1 MQMGKKVKFKRPFE
15 SWIYIP
21 MIPYEEK
28 KTSESR
34 QKSYLHALRICCHSN
49 YDQNQVHL
57 FPSVTIASYYKSKV
71 CTFKMVAATML
82 QQKPTRTTSLISPSK
97 PKICFS
103 SSFRKGE
110 RNYAYMRSY

>member
-1 MQMGKKVKFKRPFE
+1 
-15 SWIYIP
+15 

-57 FPSVTIASYYKSKV
+57 FPSVTVASYYKSKV
-71 CTFKMVAATML
+71 CIIVKTQDLRIKRRLNQDKYLKSF
-82 QQKPTRTTSLISPSK
+82 SK
-97 PKICFS
+97 H
-103 SSFRKGE
+103 
-110 RNYAYMRSY
+110 